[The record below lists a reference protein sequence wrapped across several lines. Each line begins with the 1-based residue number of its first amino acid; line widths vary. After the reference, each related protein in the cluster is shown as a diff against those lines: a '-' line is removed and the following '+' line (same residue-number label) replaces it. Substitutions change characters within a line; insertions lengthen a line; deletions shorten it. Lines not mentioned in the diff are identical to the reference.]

1 MADDLPNSCCH
12 TDASPGVTE
21 DERAWTMTWLK
32 VGVAAVMAG
41 QGMIF
46 GLGLNTSET
55 PLTQEQPI
63 YWVLHMGLLISALVV
78 IALLAPPLLQNAWQA
93 MREKRIT
100 VEALFLI
107 SALGALGASLT
118 ATLTG
123 EGSVYYEVVA
133 IVLAIYTV
141 GKTLG
146 SRSRERALDAVRE
159 LRDAFDFAYLQ
170 TCCGQ
175 RRRVPVA
182 ELAND
187 SEVSVAPGEPVP
199 VDGVIRSGVG
209 DITDTAVTGELAPTR
224 RQPGD
229 QVWAGSYSVDGTFVI
244 EPRALTGERRIDAVL
259 EAVEQARLKPSE
271 LQLQADRLMRWFVPS
286 VIAIAAVTFLAW
298 AMIGPWTTALFN
310 AMAVLLVACPC
321 ALGLATPIA
330 VWSQLLQFSRLGLT
344 VRTGD
349 FGDQLAQADRIVFD
363 KTGTLSF
370 ESLRVE
376 DMEVA
381 PSFASQSNE
390 LLAAVRA
397 VESLSPH
404 PVARALAQIEV
415 EAIDIEPLEVTQ
427 HPGHGVE
434 AVVRLL
440 SGREA
445 RLRIGSRDFVEQS
458 LSGNVLTRTRTLGSK
473 REVLASLDGEFAAAF
488 DLSEQLRPD
497 LEPALRALQEQGVT
511 LSILTGDPKPAQRE
525 LAGVA
530 VECGLTPADKLDRV
544 TAWQASGE
552 RVVFVGDGLNDAAAM
567 SHADASIAMGQ
578 GADLSRAAS
587 PAVLMG
593 DSLMPIARGLT
604 LSRKV
609 RRAVRGNLLF
619 AGAYNFLG
627 MGLAAGGILHP
638 VVAALLM
645 LFSSVGVSVR
655 AARSARMET
664 PQGGTG
670 VAQ

>member
-1 MADDLPNSCCH
+1 MTDELPNSCCH
-12 TDASPGVTE
+12 TDADPGVTA
-21 DERAWTMTWLK
+21 DERAWTMAWLK
-32 VGVAAVMAG
+32 VGIAAVMAG

-46 GLGLNTSET
+46 GLGLNTNDT
-55 PLTQEQPI
+55 PLTPEQPI
-63 YWVLHMGLLISALVV
+63 YWVLHIGLLISALVV
-78 IALLAPPLLQNAWQA
+78 LVLLAPPLFKNTWLALCE
-93 MREKRIT
+93 RRIT

-107 SALGALGASLT
+107 SAMGALGASLT
-118 ATLTG
+118 STLTG
-123 EGSVYYEVVA
+123 QGSVYYEVVA

-146 SRSRERALDAVRE
+146 ARSRQRAMDAVRE
-159 LRDAFDFAYLQ
+159 LRDAFDFAYLE

-182 ELAND
+182 ELATD
-187 SEVSVAPGEPVP
+187 SAISVAPGEPVP
-199 VDGVIRSGVG
+199 VDGVIRSGEG
-209 DITDTAVTGELAPTR
+209 DMTDTAVTGELTPTR

-244 EPRALTGERRIDAVL
+244 EPRALIGERRIDAVL

-271 LQLQADRLMRWFVPS
+271 LQVQADKLMRWFVPS
-286 VIAIAAVTFLAW
+286 VMAIAAVTFVGWWLA
-298 AMIGPWTTALFN
+298 GPWTVALFN
-310 AMAVLLVACPC
+310 SMAVLLVACPC

-330 VWSQLLQFSRLGLT
+330 VWSQLLQFSRIGLT

-370 ESLRVE
+370 ESLQVE
-376 DMEVA
+376 DIEVA

-404 PVARALAQIEV
+404 PVARALAKIET
-415 EAIDIEPLEVTQ
+415 EPLDIEPLEITQ
-427 HPGHGVE
+427 HPGRGVD

-440 SGREA
+440 NGHEA
-445 RLRIGSRDFVEQS
+445 TLRIGARDFVEES
-458 LSGNVLTRTRTLGSK
+458 LAGGVLTRTRTMRSK
-473 REVLASLDGEFAAAF
+473 REVLVSLNGEWAVAF

-497 LEPALRALQEQGVT
+497 LAPALEALKQQGVK
-511 LSILTGDPKPAQRE
+511 LSILTGDPEPMQRE
-525 LAGVA
+525 LVGVA
-530 VECGLTPADKLDRV
+530 VDFGLIPTEKLQRV
-544 TAWQASGE
+544 QAWQQAGE

-593 DSLMPIARGLT
+593 DSLTPIARGLT

-609 RRAVRGNLLF
+609 RRAVQGNLLF

-627 MGLAAGGILHP
+627 MGLAAAGILHP

-655 AARSARMET
+655 AARSASMDRVPEIPT
-664 PQGGTG
+664 
-670 VAQ
+670 AQ

>member
-1 MADDLPNSCCH
+1 MADELPNSCCH
-12 TDASPGVTE
+12 TDAAPGVTE

-32 VGVAAVMAG
+32 VGIAAVMAG

-55 PLTQEQPI
+55 PLTREQAI
-63 YWVLHMGLLISALVV
+63 YWVLHGGLLISALVV
-78 IALLAPPLLQNAWQA
+78 LVLLAPPLIRNTWAAL
-93 MREKRIT
+93 RERRIT

-159 LRDAFDFAYLQ
+159 LRDAFDFAYLE

-175 RRRVPVA
+175 RRRIPVA
-182 ELAND
+182 ELAAD
-187 SEVSVAPGEPVP
+187 SAISVAPGEPIP
-199 VDGVIRSGVG
+199 VDGVIRSGIG
-209 DITDTAVTGELAPTR
+209 DVTDTAVTGELTPTR

-229 QVWAGSYSVDGTFVI
+229 QVWAGSYSVDGAFVI
-244 EPRALTGERRIDAVL
+244 EPRALLGERRIDGVL

-271 LQLQADRLMRWFVPS
+271 LQVQADKLMRWFVPS
-286 VIAIAAVTFLAW
+286 VIAIASFTFIGWAAV
-298 AMIGPWTTALFN
+298 GPWTTALFN

-370 ESLRVE
+370 ESLKVE
-376 DMEVA
+376 DIEVS
-381 PSFASQSNE
+381 PDFASQSNE
-390 LLAAVRA
+390 LLAAVRD

-404 PVARALAQIEV
+404 PVARALAQIEAPALDV
-415 EAIDIEPLEVTQ
+415 EPLEITQ
-427 HPGHGVE
+427 HPGRGVD
-434 AVVRLL
+434 AQVRLL
-440 SGREA
+440 GGSVTA
-445 RLRIGSRDFVEQS
+445 LRIGSRDFVEET
-458 LSGNVLTRTRTLGSK
+458 LGGGLLTRTRSANSK
-473 REVLASLDGEFAAAF
+473 REVLVSVNGQWALAF

-497 LEPALRALQEQGVT
+497 LEPALTSLRSQGVA
-511 LSILTGDPKPAQRE
+511 LSILTGDPEPVQRE
-525 LAGVA
+525 LAGV
-530 VECGLTPADKLDRV
+530 EIDFGLSPEEKLARV
-544 TAWQASGE
+544 RAWQASGE

-578 GADLSRAAS
+578 GADLSRATS

-593 DSLMPIARGLT
+593 DSLTPIARGLT

-627 MGLAAGGILHP
+627 MGLAAAGILHP

-655 AARSARMET
+655 AARSARME
-664 PQGGTG
+664 P
-670 VAQ
+670 VAAAAQ